1 MSGGAQW
8 RVVAAVAVLLACV
21 AGFGFYSLTVFVH
34 ALTADGVFTL
44 AEVSRGSSVYLV
56 TAGLGG
62 VAVAALLARY
72 DVRWVLSG
80 GAVLMAGGLALLG
93 RADVPSELYAA
104 DLLIGLGQA
113 GAGVVPGTTVVARWF
128 VSNRGTAM
136 AVASTGLSVGGIVV
150 APLVGLALQHRSLGE
165 VTAVSA
171 VVFLVVCLLA
181 ASFVRSHPP
190 VDETTE
196 DVQQQGMSRRQALGT
211 LTFWGVSA
219 AMTLAVLA
227 QVGGLTHL
235 YTMVSERRSASLAG
249 GALSAVALGSL
260 SGRFLGS
267 WVLSRVSS
275 SAFFRALLIA
285 QSGALAVLAVT
296 DDGVVLLAGSALF
309 GLTIGNVILTHPLLL
324 GEVFGLRDFAR
335 VLSFSGLVST
345 LGTAGGPLLVG
356 QLADGAGGYRV
367 GFLAAG
373 TASLLGAVVLQLTAR
388 ERHLARTAAFAPA
401 C

>member
-1 MSGGAQW
+1 VGRASQW
-8 RVVAAVAVLLACV
+8 RVVGAVAVLLACV

-62 VAVAALLARY
+62 VAVAALLARL
-72 DVRWVLSG
+72 DVRWVLGG
-80 GAVLMAGGLALLG
+80 GAVVMAAGLALLG
-93 RADVPSELYAA
+93 RADVTAELYAA
-104 DLLIGLGQA
+104 DFLIGLGQA

-128 VSNRGTAM
+128 VTNRSTAM

-150 APLVGLALQHRSLGE
+150 APLVGFALQHRSLRE
-165 VTAVSA
+165 VTAGSA
-171 VVFLVVCLLA
+171 AVFLVVCLLA

-190 VDETTE
+190 DDAEAE
-196 DVQQQGMSRRQALGT
+196 EAQQQGISRREAMRT
-211 LTFWGVSA
+211 RTFWGISA

-235 YTMVSERRSASLAG
+235 YTMVSERGSESLAG

-267 WVLSRVSS
+267 WVLARVSS
-275 SAFFRALLIA
+275 SVFFRALLA
-285 QSGALAVLAVT
+285 GQFAALAVLALA
-296 DDGVVLLAGSALF
+296 DGAVLLLASSALF

-345 LGTAGGPLLVG
+345 LGTAGGPLVVG
-356 QLADGAGGYRV
+356 QLAASAGGYRV

-388 ERHLARTAAFAPA
+388 ERHLVRTVAAVPV
-401 C
+401 

>member
-1 MSGGAQW
+1 
-8 RVVAAVAVLLACV
+8 V

-44 AEVSRGSSVYLV
+44 EQASRGSSLYLV

-62 VAVAALLARY
+62 VAVAALLARL
-72 DVRWVLSG
+72 DVRWVLGG
-80 GAVLMAGGLALLG
+80 GAVLMAVGLLLLG
-93 RADVPSELYAA
+93 QADQPRELYTA

-128 VSNRGTAM
+128 VHNRGTAM

-150 APLVGLALQHRSLGE
+150 APLVGLALQRHSLRS
-165 VTAVSA
+165 VTAVSS
-171 VVFLVVCLLA
+171 VVFLAVCLLA
-181 ASFVRSHPP
+181 VTFVRARPP
-190 VDETTE
+190 GEAE
-196 DVQQQGMSRRQALGT
+196 DDDAQQQGLSRREALRTG
-211 LTFWGVSA
+211 TFWGVSA

-235 YTMVSERRSASLAG
+235 YTMVSERGSASVAG
-249 GALSAVALGSL
+249 GALSSVALGSL

-267 WVLSRVSS
+267 WVLARVSTS
-275 SAFFRALLIA
+275 VFFRVLLVVQA
-285 QSGALAVLAVT
+285 GSLAVLAT
-296 DDGVVLLAGSALF
+296 GSSAAVLLASSALF

-345 LGTAGGPLLVG
+345 AGTASGPLVVG
-356 QLADGAGGYRV
+356 QLAASAGGYRL
-367 GFLAAG
+367 GFLAVGA
-373 TASLLGAVVLQLTAR
+373 ASLAGAVVLHLTAR
-388 ERHLARTAAFAPA
+388 ERHLGGVLLPA
-401 C
+401 